1 MTIHVFTSFT
11 FSYLSRARVLA
22 RSLRRHHPD
31 WVIWAAITD
40 RAPDGFTFNI
50 AAEPFD
56 RVIWTHDLFGKGAD
70 AWVFGHDIVEAC
82 TAVKG
87 RVLDRLLQEPDCE
100 LAFYFDPDIALFAPV
115 NGMVEALREPGT
127 SILLTPHQLEPDTL
141 RQAVIDNEIG
151 SLAHGVFNLGF
162 IAVRNDDN
170 GRAFAAWWAERLA
183 DWCHDDLPRGLFTDQ
198 KWCNLIPCFFHGV
211 RIIRDP
217 GCNVASWN
225 LSRRKVEITVA
236 GDILVNGSALK
247 FYHFTKMGPVGDV
260 MTQRYA
266 GSGTAVYELWVWYK
280 RAVAAEDDPRIP
292 PHWWHYGTFG
302 DGVQVPRSAR
312 KLYRER
318 IDLRRTFPDPLAKGR
333 DSFAHWVA
341 QNTDLLAG
349 EVSIG

>member
-22 RSLRRHHPD
+22 KSLRRHHPD

-40 RAPDGFTFNI
+40 RAPAGLNFDL
-50 AAEPFD
+50 ASEPFD
-56 RVIWTHDLFGKGAD
+56 RVIWTHDLLGTGAD
-70 AWVFGHDIVEAC
+70 AWIFGHDIVEAC

-87 RVLDRLLQEPDCE
+87 RVLARLLEEPDCE
-100 LAFYFDPDIALFAPV
+100 QVFYFDPDIALFAPV
-115 NGMVEALREPGT
+115 TEMVATLGEPGV
-127 SILLTPHQLEPDTL
+127 SILLTPHQLEPDTA

-162 IAVRNDDN
+162 IAVRNDAT
-170 GRAFAAWWAERLA
+170 GRAFASWWSERLG

-198 KWCNLIPCFFHGV
+198 KWCNLIPCFFDGV
-211 RIIRDP
+211 RIVRDP

-225 LSRRKVEITVA
+225 LSRRKVEITTEGA
-236 GDILVNGSALK
+236 ILVNGSPLK

-266 GSGTAVYELWVWYK
+266 GAGTAVYELWAWYK

-292 PHWWHYGTFG
+292 QRWWHYGAFG
-302 DGVQVPRSAR
+302 DGRMVPRPAR
-312 KLYRER
+312 RLYRER
-318 IDLRRTFPDPLAKGR
+318 NDLRRAFPDPLAAGR
-333 DSFAHWVA
+333 DSFAAWIE
-341 QNTDLLAG
+341 QNTDFLAG
-349 EVSIG
+349 ETEIG

>member
-22 RSLRRHHPD
+22 RSLRHHHPD

-40 RAPDGFTFNI
+40 RAPEGFTFDI
-50 AAEPFD
+50 TAEPFD
-56 RVIWTHDLFGKGAD
+56 RVIWTHELFGKGAD

-87 RVLDRLLQEPDCE
+87 KVMARLLEEPDCE
-100 LAFYFDPDIALFAPV
+100 QAFYFDPDIALFAPV
-115 NGMVEALREPGT
+115 TGMIEALREPGT
-127 SILLTPHQLEPDTL
+127 SILLTPHQLEPDTA

-170 GRAFAAWWAERLA
+170 GRAFATWWAERLT

-198 KWCNLIPCFFHGV
+198 KWCNLIPCFFDGV

-225 LSRRKVEITVA
+225 LSRRRVDITGE

-266 GSGTAVYELWVWYK
+266 GSETPVYELWVWYK
-280 RAVAAEDDPRIP
+280 RAVAAEDDARIP
-292 PHWWHYGTFG
+292 PRWWYYGTFG
-302 DGVQVPRSAR
+302 DGLPVPRSAR

-318 IDLRRTFPDPLAKGR
+318 IDLRRAFPNPLEKGR
-333 DSFAHWVA
+333 NSFAHWVA
-341 QNTDLLAG
+341 QNTDLLVG